1 MNEFLLAPLEWSTE
15 KRRVSDL
22 IPYEYNPRKLTE
34 EKKQKLRESLEK
46 FNLAEIPAINTN
58 NIIIAGHQRVIVL
71 LELGRGEE
79 LIDVRVPNR
88 ELTETEFKEY
98 NIRSN
103 VSVGEWDLDILNA
116 IFTDIDLLSLGLNTD
131 DIPLPGENLPEDLK
145 SESETDFDPE
155 PPKEPISVLGDVFE
169 FRSLQKKLVHRLVC
183 GDSTSAE
190 VYSILLIDELFNL
203 IVTDPPYNIN
213 YEGGTKDKLKI
224 LNDNMSSDDFYTFLL
239 GFYCEC
245 YNNST
250 PGASIYVFHADTEG
264 INFRKALKDAGYKL
278 SQCLIWLKN
287 SIVMGRQDYQWKHEP
302 CLLGSVPE
310 NLPEIKVHDPILYGW
325 KEGAAHSWY
334 SDRKQTTILEFA
346 RPFRSQDHPTMKPV
360 DMLVYLI
367 KNSSKQRQIVGDSF
381 SGSGSTLIACEQSW
395 RQARVIELDPR
406 FVDVNV
412 RRWVSYMKEN
422 HLQFEVYKNGSLMS
436 PVDIQQYLDA
446 I

>member
-1 MNEFLLAPLEWSTE
+1 MSDLLSPLEWSTE
-15 KRRVSDL
+15 KRRVRDL
-22 IPYEYNPRKLTE
+22 IPYEYNPRILSE
-34 EKKQKLRESLEK
+34 DKKQKLRESLEK
-46 FNLAEIPAINTN
+46 FNLAEIPAVNTN
-58 NIIIAGHQRVIVL
+58 NIIIAGHQRIVVMM
-71 LELGRGEE
+71 EIGRGDD

-88 ELTETEFKEY
+88 ELTESEFKEY

-131 DIPLPGENLPEDLK
+131 DIPLPGDNIPDHLK
-145 SESETDFDPE
+145 SESESDFNPE
-155 PPKEPISVLGDVFE
+155 LPAEPISVLGDIYE
-169 FRSLQKKLVHRLVC
+169 FRSLQKKLTHRLIC

-190 VYSILLIDELFNL
+190 VYKLLLNGEFFNL

-224 LNDNMSSDDFYTFLL
+224 MNDNMSSDDFYIFLFN
-239 GFYCEC
+239 FYAEC
-245 YNNST
+245 FAHAT
-250 PGASIYVFHADTEG
+250 PGAAIYVFHADTEG
-264 INFRKALKDAGYKL
+264 VNFRKALKDAGFKL

-302 CLLGSVPE
+302 CLMGKVPE
-310 NLPEIKVHDPILYGW
+310 DSEEIKHHDPVLYGW

-346 RPFRSQDHPTMKPV
+346 RPYRSKEHPTMKPL

-367 KNSSKQRQIVGDSF
+367 KNSSKQMQIVGDSF

-412 RRWVSYMKEN
+412 RRWISYMREN
-422 HLQFEVYKNGSLMS
+422 NLQFEVYKNDVLLTA
-436 PVDIQQYLDA
+436 DQIEKYF
-446 I
+446 